1 METFLMKINGQE
13 LEVPKG
19 STVLQACRLHGIKV
33 PTLCYDEEL
42 RAVGSCRICVVEAAG
57 KPMMLAACVTP
68 AEPNMD
74 IYTDSD
80 AVRNARKI
88 NLELMS
94 ASHQFNCQVCEK
106 NADCRLQDYCYEYGV
121 DTEKYAAGRHQIPI
135 NDPNPFIKRDYN
147 KCIMCTCC
155 VRVCEEVVTASA
167 IDIELRGFHSQI
179 ACAFDE
185 PLAKSSCIFCGQC
198 IMVCPV
204 GALTSK
210 VAAGRGRSYETE
222 KTVSTCAVC
231 GTGCTIRID
240 TFKGKMAG
248 INSIRDAEQSPVN
261 QGMLCGKGRFGWD
274 FSTSANRLGQP
285 LVAGELV
292 SWQDAFDATSR
303 HLAAAKTIGMLVSPH
318 ATTEELLAAKAF
330 ADTVKCKYFDDL
342 SPLSQALM
350 LPLSE
355 ATGKVTGTMLVEQI
369 EAASDVIMIAG
380 ADAWMSHPVIAMKVR
395 QKVATGKAKL
405 IVVDSRRTELAKV
418 ANVFIQCEAGQEA
431 ATVNEI
437 AAAYDAGGLANH
449 ASNGANDYCKSL
461 PVDYSDLSLRAA
473 QLIGSAQGVAFLY
486 GGDCGDS
493 APLLGRAVCNLA
505 IISDN
510 LTGKPGSGV
519 LPLLPA
525 NNAAG
530 SALTGVAACGSERG
544 IKQMLDAAVAGDL
557 DVLLVVGENPEPYGV
572 NGLLWQ
578 RAIQGAKVVIAE
590 DMFAGGLTDAAQVV
604 FPGACYLEKNGTFIN
619 LEGRIQKVKDAV
631 KPALP
636 VKTTIEILRG
646 ISESLKLSLALGD
659 ASDLA
664 EPCQAVPIKQDLQP
678 ADAPVSGVFPEYEAG
693 ACPGFFYHNAAM
705 SECSLAFKFKKSE
718 V

>member
-1 METFLMKINGQE
+1 METFLMKINGLE

-74 IYTDSD
+74 IYTDTD

-121 DTEKYAAGRHQIPI
+121 DTEKYAAGRHQIPV

-155 VRVCEEVVTASA
+155 VRVCEEMVTASA

-210 VAAGRGRSYETE
+210 VAAGRGRSYETD

-231 GTGCTIRID
+231 GTGCTIRVD
-240 TFKGKMAG
+240 TYKGKMAG
-248 INSIRDAEQSPVN
+248 INSIRDVAQSPVN

-274 FSTSANRLGQP
+274 FATAQNRLVQP
-285 LVAGELV
+285 SVDGAAA
-292 SWQDAFDATSR
+292 SWQEAFDAAAR
-303 HLAAAKTIGMLVSPH
+303 HLASAKNIGMLISPH
-318 ATTEELLAAKAF
+318 ATTEELVAAKAF
-330 ADTVKCKYFDDL
+330 ADAIKCKYFDDT

-350 LPLSE
+350 LPLLE
-355 ATGKVTGTMLVEQI
+355 ATGKATGTILVEQI
-369 EAASDVIMIAG
+369 DAASDLIVVAG
-380 ADAWMSHPVIAMKVR
+380 ADAWMSHPVIAMKIR

-405 IVVDSRRTELAKV
+405 IVVDSRRTELAKS
-418 ANVFIQCEAGQEA
+418 ANIFIQCEEGQEISA
-431 ATVNEI
+431 INQIIGALN
-437 AAAYDAGGLANH
+437 AGGF
-449 ASNGANDYCKSL
+449 ASDVPSDYQKSL
-461 PVDYSDLSLRAA
+461 PVSITDLADQSSKLIAA
-473 QLIGSAQGVAFLY
+473 AQGVAFLY
-486 GGDCGDS
+486 GGDCGN
-493 APLLGRAVCNLA
+493 ATPLLGRAVCNLA
-505 IISDN
+505 IISGN
-510 LTGKPGSGV
+510 LTGKPGAGV

-530 SALTGVAACGSERG
+530 SALSGVAACGSERG
-544 IKQMLDAAVAGDL
+544 IKQMLDAAAAGDL
-557 DVLLVVGENPEPYGV
+557 DVLLIVGENPEPYGV
-572 NGLLWQ
+572 SDQLWQ

-590 DMFAGGLTDAAQVV
+590 DMFAGVLTNAAQVV

-619 LEGRIQKVKDAV
+619 SEGRIQQVRAAV
-631 KPALP
+631 KQTLA
-636 VKTTIEILRG
+636 KNTIEILQG
-646 ISESLKLSLALGD
+646 ISESSKLTLTFGN

-664 EPCQAVPIKQDLQP
+664 EPCKIAPVRQDLQST
-678 ADAPVSGVFPEYEAG
+678 DASVNGVFPEYQAG
-693 ACPGFFYHNAAM
+693 VCPGFFYHNAAM
-705 SECSLAFKFKKSE
+705 SDCSLAFKFKKSE